1 MIAIDHVLL
10 SDEVVEAQ
18 FVCDLNSC
26 KGGCC
31 VDGDCGAPLTKEET
45 QIIAEIYP
53 RIKSYLPSE
62 YVTEIE
68 RQGTHVMDDE
78 YGYVTPTING
88 GICVYAYT
96 DELGIVK
103 CAIEKA
109 YKDGVVDFKKPI
121 SCHLFPIR
129 VKELPG
135 YEAVNYEPRTTLC
148 RPACKLG
155 NKLKVPVY
163 EFLKEPLIRKYGKDF
178 YDTLDAV
185 GKKYRKQKLGLK

>member
-1 MIAIDHVLL
+1 MIAVGGVLL
-10 SDEVVEAQ
+10 SDEVIEEN
-18 FVCDLNSC
+18 FVCDLLKC

-45 QIIAEIYP
+45 KTIAKIYPKIKHYLSAEYIAEVD
-53 RIKSYLPSE
+53 K
-62 YVTEIE
+62 
-68 RQGTHVMDDE
+68 QGTHVMDDE

-109 YKDGVVDFKKPI
+109 YNDGVVDFKKPI
-121 SCHLFPIR
+121 SCHLYPIR
-129 VKELPG
+129 IKQLPG
-135 YEAVNYEPRTTLC
+135 YEAVNYEPRPTLC
-148 RPACKLG
+148 RPACKQG

-163 EFLKEPLIRKYGKDF
+163 KFLKEPIIRKFGEDF
-178 YDTLDAV
+178 YKELDAV
-185 GKKYRKQKLGLK
+185 AIQYRKHKGL

>member
-1 MIAIDHVLL
+1 MIAVGGVLL
-10 SDEVVEAQ
+10 SDEVIEEN
-18 FVCDLNSC
+18 FVCDLLKC

-45 QIIAEIYP
+45 KTIAKIYPKIKPYLSAEYIAEVE
-53 RIKSYLPSE
+53 K
-62 YVTEIE
+62 
-68 RQGTHVMDDE
+68 QGTHVMDDE

-109 YKDGVVDFKKPI
+109 YNDGVVDFKKPI
-121 SCHLFPIR
+121 SCHLYPIR
-129 VKELPG
+129 IKQLPG
-135 YEAVNYEPRTTLC
+135 YEAVNYEPRPTLC
-148 RPACKLG
+148 RPACKQG

-163 EFLKEPLIRKYGKDF
+163 KFLKEPIIRKFGEDF
-178 YDTLDAV
+178 YKELDAV
-185 GKKYRKQKLGLK
+185 AIQYRKHKGL

>member
-1 MIAIDHVLL
+1 MIAVGGVLL
-10 SDEVVEAQ
+10 SDEVIEEN
-18 FVCDLNSC
+18 FVCDLLKC

-45 QIIAEIYP
+45 KTIAKIDP
-53 RIKSYLPSE
+53 KIKSYLSAE
-62 YVTEIE
+62 YIPEVEK
-68 RQGTHVMDDE
+68 QGTHVMDDE

-109 YKDGVVDFKKPI
+109 YNDGVVDFKKPI
-121 SCHLFPIR
+121 SCHLYPIR
-129 VKELPG
+129 IKQLPG
-135 YEAVNYEPRTTLC
+135 YEAVNYEPRPTLC
-148 RPACKLG
+148 RPACKQG

-163 EFLKEPLIRKYGKDF
+163 KFLKEPIIRKFGEDF
-178 YDTLDAV
+178 YQELDAV
-185 GKKYRKQKLGLK
+185 AIQYRKHKGL

>member
-1 MIAIDHVLL
+1 MIAVGGVLL
-10 SDEVVEAQ
+10 SDEVIEEN
-18 FVCDLNSC
+18 FVCDLLKC

-45 QIIAEIYP
+45 KTIANIYPKIKPYLSAEYIAEVD
-53 RIKSYLPSE
+53 K
-62 YVTEIE
+62 
-68 RQGTHVMDDE
+68 QGTHVMDDE

-109 YKDGVVDFKKPI
+109 YNDGVVDFKKPI
-121 SCHLFPIR
+121 SCHLYPIR
-129 VKELPG
+129 IKQLPG
-135 YEAVNYEPRTTLC
+135 YEAVNYEPRPTLC
-148 RPACKLG
+148 RPACKQG

-163 EFLKEPLIRKYGKDF
+163 KFLKEPIIRKFGEDF
-178 YDTLDAV
+178 YKELDEVA
-185 GKKYRKQKLGLK
+185 KQYRKHKGL